1 MCGAEALYQPLSGRV
16 VQHLGGHE
24 VQGAHRHKRHLH
36 VLFDR
41 GAKVCEPHG
50 AVSGQ
55 EDVVRLDVAVHNRVD
70 AVQAVQGEEEG
81 AQDHGGRK
89 VLVQLPPGDQ
99 VLVHVPPG
107 TMFLLARQ

>member
-1 MCGAEALYQPLSGRV
+1 MLSKGSKSRCECGFLRGVGR
-16 VQHLGGHE
+16 
-24 VQGAHRHKRHLH
+24 
-36 VLFDR
+36 
-41 GAKVCEPHG
+41 
-50 AVSGQ
+50 
-55 EDVVRLDVAVHNRVD
+55 
-70 AVQAVQGEEEG
+70 AVQGEEEG